1 MGMISPLSSSNH
13 NNRMIAGG
21 GLSSTPSSDLGGL
34 GALRLASC
42 SNLLSPTSSTTSG
55 SGSFMSPMP
64 PPSMPL
70 SHSFQ
75 TPKRGTA
82 STMMSSSPMEQDSSG
97 FSIPK

>member
-1 MGMISPLSSSNH
+1 MISPLSSSDH
-13 NNRMIAGG
+13 NDRMIAGGG

-42 SNLLSPTSSTTSG
+42 SNLLSPTSSTTSAG
-55 SGSFMSPMP
+55 SGSFMSPVP

-75 TPKRGTA
+75 TPGRGAA

-97 FSIPK
+97 FSI